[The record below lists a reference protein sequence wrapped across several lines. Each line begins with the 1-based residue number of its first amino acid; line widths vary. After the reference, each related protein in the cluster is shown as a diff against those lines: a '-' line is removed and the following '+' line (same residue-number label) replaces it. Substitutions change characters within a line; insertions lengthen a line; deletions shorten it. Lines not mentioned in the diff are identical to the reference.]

1 MLEFLSQIPPGL
13 ITGGTVTSILV
24 LSWWMLATGAV
35 VTRRE
40 NQQIVE
46 DRNYWRQAHDARVEA
61 DRLRS
66 ESINKLLENSKTT
79 LSLLEALPKAQQP
92 PEISDDT

>member
-1 MLEFLSQIPPGL
+1 MEFLSQLPAGL
-13 ITGGTVTSILV
+13 ITGGGITAILV

-40 NQQIVE
+40 NQQIIE

-61 DRLRS
+61 DKLRS
-66 ESINKLLENSKTT
+66 ESLNTLLENSKTT
-79 LSLLEALPKAQQP
+79 LSLLNALPKAQRP
-92 PEISDDT
+92 PEGSDET